1 MKKLLTIILSF
12 AYLQIHGQESILLY
26 GTTMPNSKGLKL
38 LDSIVNERVYQVAA
52 PRIIPFLVSKEENS
66 GTAVLIIPGGGYA
79 RLAYLISG
87 TQLAKW
93 FNTIGINAFVLLHR
107 LPNSPDVI
115 DRSLVPLQDAQR
127 AIRIIRSKAAEWHV
141 DSGRIGVM
149 GCSAGGHLA
158 ASLSSI
164 DRPINV
170 LGDPIDQLSSKPNF
184 SVLVSPVITMKGD
197 HVHQG
202 SMDNLLGKVAD
213 ESQKELFSLQTQVT
227 ARTPPTFLVH
237 AQNDR
242 TVSVENSLLY
252 YQALLANNITASLHI
267 FPQGGHA
274 IALVNNPGSTATW
287 SSILTAWLHEI
298 KMIKP

>member
-1 MKKLLTIILSF
+1 MKKLLTILLSF
-12 AYLQIHGQESILLY
+12 AYLLTQGQESILLY
-26 GTTMPNSKGLKL
+26 DTIMPNSKGLKL
-38 LDSIVNERVYQVAA
+38 LDSIANERVYQVAE
-52 PRIIPFLVSKEENS
+52 PRIIPFFVSKQENS

-79 RLAYLISG
+79 RLAYVISG

-115 DRSLVPLQDAQR
+115 ARSLAPLQDVQR
-127 AIRIIRSKAAEWHV
+127 AMRVIRSKTAEWHI
-141 DSGRIGVM
+141 DPGRIGVM

-164 DRPINV
+164 ERPIKV
-170 LGDPIDQLSSKPNF
+170 LGDAIDQLSSKPNF

-197 HVHQG
+197 HAHQG
-202 SMDNLLGKVAD
+202 SVDNLLGKVAD
-213 ESQKELFSLQTQVT
+213 DSQKELFSLQAQVT
-227 ARTPPTFLVH
+227 ERTPPTFLVH
-237 AQNDR
+237 AQNDK
-242 TVSVENSLLY
+242 TVSVQNSLLY
-252 YQALLANNITASLHI
+252 YQALLEHKITASLHI

-287 SSILTAWLHEI
+287 PSILAAWLHEI

>member
-1 MKKLLTIILSF
+1 MKKLSTILLSF
-12 AYLQIHGQESILLY
+12 AYLLTHGQESILLY
-26 GTTMPNSKGLKL
+26 NKTMPNSKGLNL
-38 LDSIVNERVYQVAA
+38 LDSIANERVYQVGE
-52 PRIIPFLVSKEENS
+52 PRIISFLVSKEENS

-79 RLAYLISG
+79 RLAYVISG

-115 DRSLVPLQDAQR
+115 DRSIVPLQDAKR
-127 AIRIIRSKAAEWHV
+127 AIRVIRSKTAEWHV
-141 DSGRIGVM
+141 DPDRIGVM

-158 ASLSSI
+158 ASLASI
-164 DRPINV
+164 DQPIKV
-170 LGDPIDQLSSKPNF
+170 LGDPIDELSSRPNF

-197 HVHQG
+197 YAHQG
-202 SMDNLLGKVAD
+202 SVDNLLGKAAD
-213 ESQKELFSLQTQVT
+213 DSQKELFSLQAQVT
-227 ARTPPTFLVH
+227 AHTPPTFLVH

-242 TVSVENSLLY
+242 TVSVQNSLLY
-252 YQALLANNITASLHI
+252 YQALLAHNIAASLHI

-274 IALVNNPGSTATW
+274 IAVVNNPGSTATW
-287 SSILTAWLHEI
+287 PRILTAWLHEI

>member
-1 MKKLLTIILSF
+1 MKKLLTILLSF
-12 AYLQIHGQESILLY
+12 AYLQTHGQESILLY
-26 GTTMPNSKGLKL
+26 DTTMPNSKGLKL
-38 LDSIVNERVYQVAA
+38 LDSIANERVYQVAA
-52 PRIIPFLVSKEENS
+52 PRIIPFLVAKEENS

-79 RLAYLISG
+79 RLAYVISG

-93 FNTIGINAFVLLHR
+93 FNAIGINAFVLLHR

-115 DRSLVPLQDAQR
+115 DRSLAPLQDAQR
-127 AIRIIRSKAAEWHV
+127 AIRIIRSKVAEWHV

-164 DRPINV
+164 HRPIKV
-170 LGDPIDQLSSKPNF
+170 LGDPIDHLSSKPNF
-184 SVLVSPVITMKGD
+184 TVLVSPVITMKGD

-213 ESQKELFSLQTQVT
+213 GSQKELFSLQTQVT
-227 ARTPPTFLVH
+227 ERTPPTFLVH

-242 TVSVENSLLY
+242 TVSVQNSLLY
-252 YQALLANNITASLHI
+252 YQALLANNITASLHV
-267 FPQGGHA
+267 FPQGAHA

-287 SSILTAWLHEI
+287 PSILTAWLHEI

>member
-1 MKKLLTIILSF
+1 
-12 AYLQIHGQESILLY
+12 
-26 GTTMPNSKGLKL
+26 MPNSKGVKL

-79 RLAYLISG
+79 RLAYVISG

-141 DSGRIGVM
+141 DSARIGVM

-164 DRPINV
+164 DRPFKV

-184 SVLVSPVITMKGD
+184 SILVSPVITMKGD
-197 HVHQG
+197 YVHRG

-227 ARTPPTFLVH
+227 ARTPPTFLAH

-242 TVSVENSLLY
+242 TVSVQNSLLY

-287 SSILTAWLHEI
+287 PSILTAWLHEI